1 MAVNKL
7 SLNVSK
13 TKFMIFHTPRTKI
26 NYNPNISINGI
37 SLERVKDFNF
47 LGLTINEN
55 LSWKPHEDKIA
66 NKISKYS
73 GILSRLKNF
82 LPLHILKTIY
92 CSIIQSNLNYSLLA
106 WGYSCNR
113 LIKLQKKIIRII
125 TSSKYNAHTEPLFK
139 KLGLLK
145 IPDMMKHNAL
155 KFLYKLKNN
164 KIPAYFENYNILT
177 QRDIHGRDTRYNQLV
192 PSTVTRTVL
201 QKNCLRNYL
210 PEVINTTP
218 ETVLEKATTH
228 SYKGFSNYAKLKLIE
243 NYSNVCNIQ
252 NCYICNR

>member
-1 MAVNKL
+1 MNDIEEASSALSSILFADDSTFINEINAVFQNTKIDNSVEENMNRELEKIYNWLAVNKL
-7 SLNVSK
+7 SLNVGK

-73 GILSRLKNF
+73 GILSRLKHF

-113 LIKLQKKIIRII
+113 LIKLK
-125 TSSKYNAHTEPLFK
+125 K
-139 KLGLLK
+139 KLYGL
-145 IPDMMKHNAL
+145 
-155 KFLYKLKNN
+155 
-164 KIPAYFENYNILT
+164 
-177 QRDIHGRDTRYNQLV
+177 
-192 PSTVTRTVL
+192 
-201 QKNCLRNYL
+201 
-210 PEVINTTP
+210 
-218 ETVLEKATTH
+218 
-228 SYKGFSNYAKLKLIE
+228 
-243 NYSNVCNIQ
+243 
-252 NCYICNR
+252 